1 MAKYLN
7 EERYQKT
14 KKTLILVAFI
24 FLIIGILGGG
34 ALILTGN
41 QKTKQNE
48 ISIQEKLD
56 AIENKRAE
64 LEKQLTDKEYE
75 CNSMDMRAPNWL
87 AEKTQC
93 GNEATK
99 LRVELGNLDSEE
111 VELENQDGFA
121 FVHYGLGGMCIFF
134 GLVIFFAIFMTAKRR
149 EIIAFGAQQVMPV
162 AKEGIDEMAPTIGN
176 AVGEIAKGIKKG
188 LNDADKE

>member
-1 MAKYLN
+1 MGKYLN
-7 EERYQKT
+7 EEKYQKT

-41 QKTKQNE
+41 QKTKQNK

-56 AIENKRAE
+56 AIENKRAD
-64 LEKQLTDKEYE
+64 LEKQLADKSYE
-75 CNSMDMRAPNWL
+75 CNSLDMNDPNWF
-87 AEKTQC
+87 ANSGKCTDE
-93 GNEATK
+93 ETK
-99 LRVELGNLDSEE
+99 LRVELGKLDSEE
-111 VELENQDGFA
+111 VSLEHQDGFA
-121 FVHYGLGGMCIFF
+121 FVYYGLGGMCIFF

-162 AKEGIDEMAPTIGN
+162 AKEGIDEMAPPIGN